1 MRARLCRLARRQ
13 TTIRVRRT
21 QEKKG
26 RRVQMPTLSS
36 PPTLLTGFGLHR
48 TARRRAWALL
58 LALAL
63 VLAAFMH
70 VAHTHDADTPASYKF
85 CSFCTTL
92 DRGSAPPPVVTASV
106 PRVAPDSIPVQR
118 SIAAPASTAVRSPQQ
133 PRAPPPALQA

>member
-1 MRARLCRLARRQ
+1 MQA
-13 TTIRVRRT
+13 
-21 QEKKG
+21 
-26 RRVQMPTLSS
+26 LSS

-92 DRGSAPPPVVTASV
+92 DRGSAPPPVVAVSV
-106 PRVAPDSIPVQR
+106 PRVTPDIIPVRR
-118 SIAAPASTAVRSPQQ
+118 SIAAPAGTTVRSPQQ

>member
-1 MRARLCRLARRQ
+1 MRAGLCRLDRRQ
-13 TTIRVRRT
+13 TTVRAHST
-21 QEKKG
+21 QEKIS
-26 RRVQMPTLSS
+26 RRVQMQALSS
-36 PPTLLTGFGLHR
+36 PPTLLTGFALHR
-48 TARRRAWALL
+48 TARRRAWAML

-92 DRGSAPPPVVTASV
+92 DRGAAPPPVVAVSV
-106 PRVAPDSIPVQR
+106 PYVAPDTVPVRR
-118 SIAAPASTAVRSPQQ
+118 SIAVPASAAVRSPQQ

>member
-1 MRARLCRLARRQ
+1 MQA
-13 TTIRVRRT
+13 
-21 QEKKG
+21 
-26 RRVQMPTLSS
+26 LSS

-48 TARRRAWALL
+48 TARRRAWAML

-92 DRGSAPPPVVTASV
+92 DRGSAPPPVVAVSV
-106 PRVAPDSIPVQR
+106 PHVAPDSIPIRR
-118 SIAAPASTAVRSPQQ
+118 SVAAPASTAVRSPQQ
-133 PRAPPPALQA
+133 PRAPPPTLQA